1 MSESPLV
8 LEDLIPH
15 RGRMKLVE
23 EIVEIDDDHCVTRA
37 RVRASWPLAEGGQVS
52 AIALIEVVAQTASA
66 AAGWKYRDDGSL
78 GGRGYLVGIKRAGW
92 SVPSVQVGAILT
104 TTVENP
110 VRTKN
115 YGVFVGR
122 VEDESGVIAEVHVQA
137 VRP

>member
-1 MSESPLV
+1 VSEPLV

-37 RVRASWPLAEGGQVS
+37 RVSESWPLAEEGQVS

-66 AAGWKYRDDGSL
+66 AAGWKHRDDGRL
-78 GGRGYLVGIKRAGW
+78 GGRGYLVGIKRACW
-92 SVPSVQVGAILT
+92 STPSVPVGTVLT

-110 VRTKN
+110 VRTKS

-122 VEDESGVIAEVHVQA
+122 VESESGVIAEVHVQA